1 MTPTLKIAVLVAA
14 VLAVSATFL
23 MPWNQNR
30 DESLVTMVAGLE
42 GQWVGRPAPPM
53 RLPGLD
59 GREHTMQDYA
69 GKVIFLNIWASFCEP
84 CKKEMPSMERLV
96 RTYDDR
102 GLVMLAIS
110 VDPDMSDAQQFM
122 TMFLQGQQSG
132 MTVLHDP
139 QSQVAAA
146 YGTELLPETYII
158 DRQGRV
164 VARFVNAYDWS
175 KPEVKQM
182 IEHLLNDT
190 TGSGASK
197 SLF

>member
-1 MTPTLKIAVLVAA
+1 MTQTMKIAILLAA
-14 VLAVSATFL
+14 LIAVGATFM

-30 DESLVTMVAGLE
+30 DESLVTMVAGLD
-42 GQWVGRPAPPM
+42 GQWVGRDAPPVS
-53 RLPGLD
+53 LPDLQSQT
-59 GREHTMQDYA
+59 HTLNDYR

-96 RTYDDR
+96 RTYSDR

-110 VDPDMSDAQQFM
+110 VDPEASDAQQFM
-122 TMFLQGQQSG
+122 TTFLQGQQSG

-139 QSQVAAA
+139 TSNTAAN

-158 DRQGRV
+158 DRSGRV
-164 VARFVNAYDWS
+164 IARFVNAYDWS

-182 IEHLLNDT
+182 IEHLLNDSS
-190 TGSGASK
+190 TGSK
-197 SLF
+197 SLL